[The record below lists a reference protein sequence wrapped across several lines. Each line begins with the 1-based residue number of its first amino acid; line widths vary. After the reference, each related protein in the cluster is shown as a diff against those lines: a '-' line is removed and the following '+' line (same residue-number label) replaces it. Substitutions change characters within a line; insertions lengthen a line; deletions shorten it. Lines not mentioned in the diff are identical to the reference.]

1 MTGSIPIHVCSICLD
16 RPQQRTS
23 HVQVE
28 HTVTEEVTGIDIVQS
43 QIKIAGGAT
52 LESMGI
58 GTQEDV
64 GAPLGYALQCRITAE
79 DPRMNFQVR

>member
-1 MTGSIPIHVCSICLD
+1 MINL
-16 RPQQRTS
+16 
-23 HVQVE
+23 
-28 HTVTEEVTGIDIVQS
+28 QS

-52 LESMGI
+52 LDSMGI

-79 DPRMNFQVR
+79 DPSANFQVWLYEMDSLVTF